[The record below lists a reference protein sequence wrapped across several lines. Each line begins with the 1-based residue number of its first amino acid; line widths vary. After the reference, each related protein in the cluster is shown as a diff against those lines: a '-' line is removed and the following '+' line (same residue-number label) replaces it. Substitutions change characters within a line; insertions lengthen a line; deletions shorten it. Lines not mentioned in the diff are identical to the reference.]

1 MCIYCFIK
9 YIKCVSPSRVFDWLR
24 QTKKLQP
31 VAFVLSQYC
40 HNKAFNVFESFHE
53 LTLLLGLLELTRPIC
68 VLVYHIAIVLDLR
81 TLREYP

>member
-1 MCIYCFIK
+1 MCIPIDGIGLASTNK
-9 YIKCVSPSRVFDWLR
+9 EVTASG
-24 QTKKLQP
+24 
-31 VAFVLSQYC
+31 VLSQYC